1 MKNFTDGYDYSL
13 AKIPF
18 GKYWAYGH
26 NGGVD
31 EFRSSIF
38 YFLDL
43 KIAASCTVNQSDMNV
58 NDILISLLET
68 AAGQDFEMHGFK
80 TFNIPENELQKLTG
94 KYASTGIPVKF
105 DIFIRDK
112 KLMAQASG
120 QGEFPLEPVLGMEF
134 KFALSDIAVEF
145 FPERKQLA
153 IMQSRRKDLFTK
165 E

>member
-1 MKNFTDGYDYSL
+1 MKNFTDGYGYGL

-38 YFLDL
+38 YFPDL
-43 KIAASCTVNQSDMNV
+43 NIAASFTVNQSDMKV
-58 NDILISLLET
+58 NDNLISLLET
-68 AAGQDFEMHGFK
+68 AAGHDFEMPGFK

-94 KYASTGIPVKF
+94 KYASPGIPVKF
-105 DIFIRDK
+105 NIFIRDK

-120 QGEFPLEPVLGMEF
+120 QGEFPLESVLGTGF
-134 KFALSDIAVEF
+134 KFAPAGIPVEF

-153 IMQSRRKDLFTK
+153 IMQGGRKDIFTK

>member
-1 MKNFTDGYDYSL
+1 MKNFTDGYGYGF

-18 GKYWAYGH
+18 GKYWGYGH
-26 NGGVD
+26 NGGID
-31 EFRSSIF
+31 KFRSSLF
-38 YFLDL
+38 YFPDL

-68 AAGQDFEMHGFK
+68 AAGHDFEMHGFK
-80 TFNIPENELQKLTG
+80 IFNIPENELQKLTG

-105 DIFIRDK
+105 NIFIRDK
-112 KLMAQASG
+112 KLMAQVSG
-120 QGEFPLEPVLGMEF
+120 QGEFPLELVSGMEF
-134 KFALSDIAVEF
+134 KFAPAGIAVEF

-153 IMQSRRKDLFTK
+153 IMQGGRKDIFTK